1 MQLGNNILVCV
12 FVWVCTCVFVY
23 KKTFAM
29 SILSTTGP
37 ERQNCEFSQ
46 GFIIFFHSLDSSWMR
61 PKQKSPTWK
70 KAAIISLQK
79 LKSPCFQTA
88 QSPCILQMLSKTD
101 TNVTWT
107 KQHQDPALLC
117 PELGSYPRPDLN
129 TVLQRSWEK
138 IWLQVK
144 YSVFLASW
152 TWKKIFFFWRGGPG
166 HGLWVEFCLGL
177 GNISLDLT
185 GIVNFTISIKFHHFY
200 WNFVSSEGFWPA
212 FHTSELQIWQALAV
226 FHSTF

>member
-37 ERQNCEFSQ
+37 ERLNCEFSQ
-46 GFIIFFHSLDSSWMR
+46 GFIIFFHSLDSSWIR

-129 TVLQRSWEK
+129 TVLQQSWEK
-138 IWLQVK
+138 IWIQVK
-144 YSVFLASW
+144 FSVFLASW
-152 TWKKIFFFWRGGPG
+152 TCKKIFFLAGGTRAWTLSWILPWFAQYFFG
-166 HGLWVEFCLGL
+166 PNRYCEL
-177 GNISLDLT
+177 
-185 GIVNFTISIKFHHFY
+185 HHF
-200 WNFVSSEGFWPA
+200 
-212 FHTSELQIWQALAV
+212 H
-226 FHSTF
+226 